1 MVSVFNVKTY
11 EPKPSDKFLFDTNI
25 LIFLYNSLN
34 PDLDRD
40 ETKTKLYSDFMSKII
55 NAKAT
60 IYLTSLN
67 LAEFVNV
74 LLTREYN
81 IKKQIFG
88 DTYSRKKDFRA
99 SEDYKYAISQI
110 KPIVN
115 NILKIFEKINDSFEE
130 LLIDEMVNNLKI
142 DFNDEYYNYFC
153 NFNNIKLLTDD
164 LDYKFLNSPL
174 EIVTA
179 NENYTFNN

>member
-34 PDLDRD
+34 PHLYRD

-67 LAEFVNV
+67 LSEFVNV

-81 IKKQIFG
+81 IRK

-99 SEDYKYAISQI
+99 SEAYKETISQI

-115 NILKIFEKINDSFEE
+115 NILKNFEKINDSFEE

>member
-1 MVSVFNVKTY
+1 M
-11 EPKPSDKFLFDTNI
+11 
-25 LIFLYNSLN
+25 
-34 PDLDRD
+34 
-40 ETKTKLYSDFMSKII
+40 
-55 NAKAT
+55 
-60 IYLTSLN
+60 
-67 LAEFVNV
+67 
-74 LLTREYN
+74 
-81 IKKQIFG
+81 
-88 DTYSRKKDFRA
+88 
-99 SEDYKYAISQI
+99 
-110 KPIVN
+110 
-115 NILKIFEKINDSFEE
+115 LKNFEKINDSFEE

>member
-34 PDLDRD
+34 PHLYRD

-67 LAEFVNV
+67 LSEFVNV

-81 IKKQIFG
+81 MRKG
-88 DTYSRKKDFRA
+88 TYIRKKDFRA
-99 SEDYKYAISQI
+99 SEAYKEAISQI

-115 NILKIFEKINDSFEE
+115 NMLKNFEKINDSFEE

-164 LDYKFLNSPL
+164 LDYNFLNSPL